1 MRKVWSKSRAPY
13 GGRYFIAN
21 TQNWRKRKV
30 HYATWTSIQF
40 CKHTE
45 WGFEDENQPMLLPC
59 RTAMFGC
66 FAWTQLET
74 QTKPGWRTAP
84 SRPSHL
90 RRGRLL
96 RFRSSNAAHIST
108 AQYDGCSGMLVQLS
122 SYSCTICKGQ
132 RYLRV
137 CTKQSLSIY
146 ILVYILGIVFMCM
159 VCKSIS

>member
-1 MRKVWSKSRAPY
+1 MEGGTSLQLLRTEGNGRSTTQREQVYNFAKKQNEDLRSKT
-13 GGRYFIAN
+13 N
-21 TQNWRKRKV
+21 
-30 HYATWTSIQF
+30 QF
-40 CKHTE
+40 CYLQSK
-45 WGFEDENQPMLLPC
+45 C

-66 FAWTQLET
+66 FDWTQLET

-84 SRPSHL
+84 SGPSHL

-108 AQYDGCSGMLVQLS
+108 AQYDGCSSTLVQLS

-146 ILVYILGIVFMCM
+146 ILDIYLGYCIHVHGM
-159 VCKSIS
+159 